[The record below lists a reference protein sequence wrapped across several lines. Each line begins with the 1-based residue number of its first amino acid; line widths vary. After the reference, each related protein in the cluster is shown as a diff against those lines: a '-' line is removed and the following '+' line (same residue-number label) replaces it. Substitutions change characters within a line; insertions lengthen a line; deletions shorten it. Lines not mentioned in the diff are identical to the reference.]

1 MTDIAPTSERPIA
14 LIVTPR
20 FLPLLGGM
28 ERECALLA
36 EEFRR
41 LGYSPLVITEQLG
54 LDLPLEETENGVRIV
69 RIASSPQRS
78 LMVQLRV
85 ARAIATLLLRN
96 RHRVAFAVVRTFTL
110 PALVVGLLKML
121 RLISFPTLVTAET
134 GGDSDDVV
142 ELERRPLARL
152 SRKLVSSNDV
162 MNALCQANHDHLV
175 EFGYPTEKLA
185 MIPNGIDTSPWL
197 TTSPPERVCRLLFLG
212 RLERAKGI
220 FELADAFA
228 QVHAASGE
236 LHLTVAG
243 DGPDAEAF
251 AARCDE
257 LAITG
262 AVDFRGRVDYEQIG
276 ELFAQ
281 TDCLVLPS
289 YSEGMPL
296 SVLEA
301 AAHHRVL
308 VLSDVGDMGP
318 LFSASAHICQ
328 PRNVAS
334 LTEALRNASED
345 ELPTTNYDALIERV
359 GIERVAADLIT
370 RLGN

>member
-36 EEFRR
+36 EEFKQ

-54 LDLPLEETENGVRIV
+54 LDLPLEEMENGVRIV
-69 RIASSPQRS
+69 RIPSSPQRS
-78 LMVQLRV
+78 LIVQLRV
-85 ARAIATLLLRN
+85 ARTIATLLVRN
-96 RHRVAFAVVRTFTL
+96 RRRIAFAVVRTFTL
-110 PALVVGLLKML
+110 PALVVGLLKLL

-175 EFGYPTEKLA
+175 EFGYPTAKLS

-197 TTSPPERVCRLLFLG
+197 VTSPPARVRRFLFLG

-220 FELADAFA
+220 FELAEAFA
-228 QVHAASGE
+228 QVHSANGE

-243 DGPDAEAF
+243 DGPDAGAF

-257 LAITG
+257 LGIGG
-262 AVDFRGRVDYEQIG
+262 AVDLRGRVEYAQIG

-308 VLSDVGDMGP
+308 VLSDVGDMGR
-318 LFSASAHICQ
+318 LFSASAQICQ
-328 PRNVAS
+328 PRDVAS
-334 LTEALRNASED
+334 LTEALRRASED
-345 ELPTTNYDALIERV
+345 EGPTTSYDSLIERV
-359 GIERVAADLIT
+359 GIERVAADLVT
-370 RLGN
+370 RLGT

>member
-36 EEFRR
+36 EEFKR

-54 LDLPLEETENGVRIV
+54 HDLPLEETANGVRIV
-69 RIASSPQRS
+69 RIPSSPQRS

-85 ARAIATLLLRN
+85 ARTIASLLLRN

-110 PALVVGLLKML
+110 PALVVGLLKLL
-121 RLISFPTLVTAET
+121 RLVDFPTLVTAET

-142 ELERRPLARL
+142 ELERKPLARI

-162 MNALCQANHDHLV
+162 MNALCQANYDHLV
-175 EFGYPTEKLA
+175 EFGYPAAKLS

-197 TTSPPERVCRLLFLG
+197 TTSPPERVRRLLFLG

-220 FELADAFA
+220 FELAEAFA
-228 QVHAASGE
+228 QVQAAASD

-243 DGPDAEAF
+243 DGPDADAF

-257 LAITG
+257 LGIVESA
-262 AVDFRGRVDYEQIG
+262 DFRGRVEYEQIG
-276 ELFAQ
+276 DLFAQ

-308 VLSDVGDMGP
+308 ILSDVGDMGR
-318 LFSASAHICQ
+318 LFDGSAHICR
-328 PRNVAS
+328 PRDVDS
-334 LTEALRNASED
+334 LTEALRRATED
-345 ELPTTNYDALIERV
+345 ERPTTNYGSLIERV
-359 GIERVAADLIT
+359 GIERVAADLTT
-370 RLGN
+370 RLGD